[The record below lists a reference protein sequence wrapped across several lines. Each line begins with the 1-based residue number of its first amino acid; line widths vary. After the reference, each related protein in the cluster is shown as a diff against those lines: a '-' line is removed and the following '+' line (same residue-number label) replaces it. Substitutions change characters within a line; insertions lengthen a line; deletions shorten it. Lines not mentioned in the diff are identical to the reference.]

1 MCTYIDTLKILF
13 NNSQQI
19 FHTVDYIKFQP
30 IYQNIIINLSYNCK
44 IQKIKGVKKQY
55 LHFVLHIGCVN
66 TKNTI
71 IN

>member
-13 NNSQQI
+13 NNSQQR
-19 FHTVDYIKFQP
+19 FHTVDYIKYQP
-30 IYQNIIINLSYNCK
+30 IYQNIIINLSYNYK